1 MEVEVGQIVNT
12 HGIKGEIKVK
22 SNSDFT
28 ETRFQPGENLIV
40 KHNNEDIEYTVSS
53 YRIHKGLSLIHI

>member
-12 HGIKGEIKVK
+12 HGIKGEVKVK

-28 ETRFQPGENLIV
+28 ETRFQPER
-40 KHNNEDIEYTVSS
+40 H
-53 YRIHKGLSLIHI
+53 